1 MQAAVVSSGEVDLF
15 MLWNEAIG
23 LATRQEQSHGLIE
36 PRYPKRNS
44 RSNLDHFAEKLAGW
58 LKAESSRGRKQRLS
72 VKELYVRLRQLGY
85 CGSYDRV
92 CAFARRW
99 RRAQQEAARTVGR
112 GCSFLCSSGVRA
124 WRCVPV

>member
-1 MQAAVVSSGEVDLF
+1 MRRWHLREQVSIRAIARRTGLSRNTVRKYLANGVV
-15 MLWNEAIG
+15 
-23 LATRQEQSHGLIE
+23 E

-85 CGSYDRV
+85 CGSHDPGSG
-92 CAFARRW
+92 FLRR
-99 RRAQQEAARTVGR
+99 RGGGQQGGAGD
-112 GCSFLCSSGVRA
+112 
-124 WRCVPV
+124 